1 MISWFFIYSL
11 AGGSGNLFKTS
22 YRVPSIDFEPDDSWG
37 KIDNIDSH
45 IYFVFKIWLVIDA
58 FGCKP

>member
-1 MISWFFIYSL
+1 MYSL